1 MATKGRKKSA
11 KEPETESCLLEASQ
25 EKPPEKGKQT
35 KIDELLPQMNKE
47 PNIQD
52 LLDMMKQ
59 FDKKMSK
66 LASKEYIE
74 NSLLKLV
81 TEDFVKDRLEALKAD
96 ITKEIKVEI
105 DKINDKISRV
115 NSKLLEFSNDIE
127 TLKNESSDL
136 KSELDKQIEKN
147 EKLAKSYADLEEKMS
162 ERVSLQKFHESRLNT
177 LEQYT
182 RNNSVRIYGL
192 KDVDK
197 SESADDSRDLV
208 IKTLNDKLHMK
219 ISPQEIDIAHRLG
232 RFQTDGDR
240 PVICK
245 FLSKA
250 TKKKIIG
257 LRRQLKGTSIVI
269 REDLTIK
276 NAKLLEEVSGKKEV
290 RNAWS
295 DEGKIIA
302 VLLNGKKLRFDL
314 LSDLSKPLIPAQ
326 ELKLLLEAENS
337 EKDK

>member
-1 MATKGRKKSA
+1 MSSKGRKKNA
-11 KEPETESCLLEASQ
+11 KETETDTSVLETSQ
-25 EKPPEKGKQT
+25 EKPQEKTKQT

-52 LLDMMKQ
+52 LIDMMKQ
-59 FDKKMSK
+59 FDTKMSK

-96 ITKEIKVEI
+96 IMKEIKTEM
-105 DKINDKISRV
+105 DKVNVRISRV
-115 NSKLLEFSNDIE
+115 KFQLSELTNDLE
-127 TLKNESSDL
+127 TLKNESSNL
-136 KSELDKQIEKN
+136 KTELDKQIEKN
-147 EKLAKSYADLEEKMS
+147 EKLAKNYAALEEKML
-162 ERVSLQKFHESRLNT
+162 ERESLQKFHESRVNN

-197 SESADDSRDLV
+197 NESADESRDLV
-208 IKTLNDKLHMK
+208 INTLNTKLHMK
-219 ISPQEIDIAHRLG
+219 IMPQEIDIAHRLG
-232 RFQTDGDR
+232 RFRTDGDR

-245 FLSKA
+245 FVSKA
-250 TKKKIIG
+250 TKKKVIG

-314 LSDLSKPLIPAQ
+314 SSDLSKPLIPEQ
-326 ELKLLLEAENS
+326 ELRLLLEAENT